1 MPTATADTASTVSDA
16 RTLTGLTELAGDAEA
31 AERRFF
37 IGAATYAVAHPIVVW
52 TRADEEPETIEEVA
66 GIDESAVAEFACA
79 TGRTYASGLGYLSAA
94 KECATRLPRLWVR
107 VLAGE
112 VSVWRARL
120 IADRTYCRNAAVAE
134 YVDRRLAA
142 YAHSCSFAQL
152 DRTVAA
158 AIAAHD
164 PELAAAQ
171 AKAAADGR
179 RVLIGTTTTGA
190 DGTVEMYATLDAADA
205 LDLDRAL
212 GEIAADLKAVGSEDS
227 LEVRRSMALGELG
240 RKQLTLDFGAPSD
253 EDREPRNRRDLTL
266 YVHLSQAAL
275 EAGVGIGRLE
285 NTRIPVTLDQIRT
298 WCGVAGTKVVVR
310 PVLDTGTVRHTDAY
324 EATPMIREAV
334 ILRDGT
340 CVAPYCTHSAR
351 GADLDHIQ
359 PFDHA
364 PPPRGGP
371 TSTANLAALCR
382 RHHRLKTHAGWT
394 YEPITTDDGTSYL
407 WTLPS
412 GSRYLRGPTGTTPLD

>member
-16 RTLTGLTELAGDAEA
+16 RTLSGLTELAGDAEA

-79 TGRTYASGLGYLSAA
+79 TGRTYQSGLGYLSAA

-164 PELAAAQ
+164 PELAAEQ
-171 AKAAADGR
+171 ARAAADGR
-179 RVLIGTTTTGA
+179 RVLIGTATTGV
-190 DGTVEMYATLDAADA
+190 DGTVEMIATLDAADA

-212 GEIAADLKAVGSEDS
+212 GQVAADLKAAGSEDS
-227 LEVRRSMALGELG
+227 LDVRRSMALGELG
-240 RKQLTLDFGAPSD
+240 RKQLALEFPS
-253 EDREPRNRRDLTL
+253 ENAEPKGRRDLTL

-275 EAGVGIGRLE
+275 EAGAGIGRLE
-285 NTRIPVTLDQIRT
+285 NTRIPVTLDQIRA
-298 WCGVAGTKVVVR
+298 WCGVAGTKVTVR
-310 PVLDTGTVRHTDAY
+310 PVLDTGAARHTDAY

-340 CVAPYCTHSAR
+340 CVAPYCTRPAR
-351 GADLDHIQ
+351 GVDLDHIE

-364 PPPRGGP
+364 HPARGGP
-371 TSTANLAALCR
+371 TSTENLAALCR
-382 RHHRLKTHAGWT
+382 THHRLKTHHDWT
-394 YEPITTDDGTSYL
+394 YEPITTPDGRSYL